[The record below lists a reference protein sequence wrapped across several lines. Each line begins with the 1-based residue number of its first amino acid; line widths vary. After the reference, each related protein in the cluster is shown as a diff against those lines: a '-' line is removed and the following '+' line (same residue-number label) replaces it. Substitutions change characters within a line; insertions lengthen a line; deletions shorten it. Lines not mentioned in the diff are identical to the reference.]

1 MLDNF
6 FSLIATIN
14 IKQYNYGSIINAIW
28 INMHQPSQDIIVN
41 LFTKSTRTLQKAHPL
56 QVQAHPHDSAILLW
70 RMDRGGSAGVPRAV
84 SSPRG
89 PLAGMPWVSCPRID
103 DLYLKCLRVAT
114 LWPSRPPWPSG
125 DWRGAYKLLTCAITG
140 AAVVL
145 EGCKTEHAPEKKLLP
160 ASGGHYLTWHGYL
173 HFVLVNREHELTL
186 TQTHKTYNGIKSLY
200 NEMPLAF
207 DNHHVQVFA

>member
-14 IKQYNYGSIINAIW
+14 IKQYNYGSIVNAIW

-125 DWRGAYKLLTCAITG
+125 DWRGAWRARSLALLSFWKAARQNMPQKKKLLT
-140 AAVVL
+140 
-145 EGCKTEHAPEKKLLP
+145 

>member
-114 LWPSRPPWPSG
+114 LWPSRQPWPSG

-145 EGCKTEHAPEKKLLP
+145 EGCKTEHAPEKKTAHSLRRTLP
-160 ASGGHYLTWHGYL
+160 NMTWISTFCAGEPWTWVNVNANTQNIQRDKI
-173 HFVLVNREHELTL
+173 FV
-186 TQTHKTYNGIKSLY
+186 
-200 NEMPLAF
+200 
-207 DNHHVQVFA
+207 